1 MNVTRILLS
10 QIVVLLALLDS
21 AGAGE
26 SAPTDPNQREA
37 KESFLDMSIEE
48 LMDVEVSSTA
58 ALTQTSARLAP
69 ATVTTITRE
78 QIRQSGARSLYE
90 LLEIYVP
97 NLQVILHDAKLR
109 HMGLRGIISNRDD
122 KYLLLVNGH
131 MMNEHTDFGA
141 ISERDLPMLA
151 DIHHIDVIRGTG
163 SALFG
168 PGALSMVIN
177 ITTDNAETFQ
187 GLEVNQRV
195 GGIEEFYA
203 TEFKYGHKFDNGAGL
218 FVYGGIAD
226 YPGASGDDS
235 PVVYGAS
242 TIKAGRTYSSNQ
254 KVADGLENYNEQFAG
269 TPKVKLH
276 AEYTH
281 DDVDL
286 GFRYTQGGEYV
297 DLGEQAKIDIPFGE
311 GYRQGMLFW
320 GYRQELS
327 SDFAIKYDV
336 DYLRTE
342 IQSAP
347 YGQSRAL
354 SYAEDEYFGKVMATW
369 DINKKHH
376 LALGGSW
383 AHDEFGLSPTGSD
396 NANYMYVMF
405 NNVPALNK
413 VMPRWDTDLGSVMGE
428 YQWNI
433 SDSLTSF
440 VGARMDYHTFT
451 DLMFSP
457 RFSLIYT
464 PTDKDTFKFMT
475 SSSHRMN
482 TAADM
487 KDADLLGKSPSAV
500 ETLDTLEIRYERR
513 FSSNFWTGMS
523 VFKHKQDL
531 IGWGRTATDP
541 NGTTTL
547 LGTEKVWGVELE
559 TTYLVDKFRFD
570 ISHGYTQLLSFDL
583 APGIT
588 SAEDTAAP
596 MGYGND
602 LANWFNQISK
612 ARVHYK
618 VDDRWSV
625 DSSLVVYWCNPGGED
640 YAEWRNSVKTA
651 YYDLKADKAFD
662 PSYYLNAGVQYSA
675 SKNLTLRF
683 DAYDILGW
691 FEQDLNKRRE
701 GFNTDRPGMYRIMPP
716 SVGFGIVYRF

>member
-1 MNVTRILLS
+1 MNVAGILLS
-10 QIVVLLALLDS
+10 QIVLLLAVPNL
-21 AGAGE
+21 AGASE
-26 SAPTDPNQREA
+26 PANAEPNKPAAQ
-37 KESFLDMSIEE
+37 ESFLDMSIED
-48 LMDVEVSSTA
+48 LMNVEVASPASLTKTTHRLTPA
-58 ALTQTSARLAP
+58 A
-69 ATVTTITRE
+69 VTTISQE

-131 MMNEHTDFGA
+131 MMSEHTDFGA
-141 ISERDLPMLA
+141 ISERDMPMLE
-151 DIHHIDVIRGTG
+151 DIHHIDIVRGTG

-177 ITTDNAETFQ
+177 IITDNAETFK
-187 GLEVNQRV
+187 GFEVNQRI
-195 GGIEEFYA
+195 GGIEEFYS

-218 FVYGGIAD
+218 FLYGGIAD
-226 YPGASGDDS
+226 YPGAPGDDS
-235 PVVYGAS
+235 PIVYGAS
-242 TIKAGRTYSSNQ
+242 TVKAGRTYSSDQ
-254 KVADGLENYNEQFAG
+254 KVADGLKNYNEQFEG
-269 TPKVKLH
+269 RPKVKLH
-276 AEYTH
+276 TEYTH
-281 DDVDL
+281 GNMDM

-327 SDFAIKYDV
+327 SDFAIKYDL

-354 SYAEDEYFGKVMATW
+354 SYGEDEYFGKVMANW
-369 DINKKHH
+369 DIHEKHH
-376 LALGGSW
+376 LAFGGSW
-383 AHDEFGLSPTGSD
+383 AHNDFGLSPLGSGK
-396 NANYMYVMF
+396 ANYMYVMF
-405 NNVPALNK
+405 NNVPVLHK
-413 VMPRWDTDLGSVMGE
+413 VMPRWDTDLGSLMGE

-440 VGARMDYHTFT
+440 VGARIDYHTFT

-464 PTDKDTFKFMT
+464 PTDKDTLKFMT
-475 SSSHRMN
+475 SSSNRMN

-500 ETLDTLEIRYERR
+500 ETLDTVELRYERR
-513 FSSNFWTGMS
+513 FSKSFWTGLS
-523 VFKHKQDL
+523 VFHHKQDL

-547 LGTEKVWGVELE
+547 LGTEKLWGVELE
-559 TTYLVDKFRFD
+559 ATYLVDRFRFD
-570 ISHGYTQLLSFDL
+570 ISHGYTQLLSFNL

-602 LANWFNQISK
+602 LANWFNHISK

-618 VDDRWSV
+618 VDDQWSV
-625 DSSLVVYWCNPGGED
+625 DSSLVVYWFNPGGED
-640 YAEWRNSVKTA
+640 YAEWRNSVNTA
-651 YYDLKADKAFD
+651 YYDLNAHKAFD
-662 PSYYLNAGVQYSA
+662 PSYYLNAGVQYDYN
-675 SKNLTLRF
+675 KNLSLRF
-683 DAYDILGW
+683 DAYDVLGW

-701 GFNTDRPGMYRIMPP
+701 GFNTDRPGMYRIIPP
-716 SVGFGIVYRF
+716 SVGCAIMYRF